1 MRRSIALWSLILG
14 TAAASLWAQQPG
26 TGTAGGTRLLRY
38 PDIHGDT
45 VVFSHAGDLWVV
57 DLAGGASGGAAR
69 RLTSH
74 PGEELFPKISPDG
87 RRVAFTGQYSGNRQV
102 HVIPIEGG
110 EPKQLTFRNDI
121 GEMPPRGGYDNQV
134 LGWTPD
140 GKQVLFKGNRTPW
153 SERIGRPF
161 LVPAAGGMETPL
173 PVPQGAS
180 GTLSPDGTRFVYTPI
195 MREFRTWKRYQGG
208 RAQDLWIYD
217 LARDTSE
224 KITDFEGT
232 DNQPVWIGDTIYFT
246 SDRGASPGAKL
257 GKLNLWALD
266 TRTRQARQV
275 SNQDRWDVL
284 WPSGDDRRVVYESGG
299 WIWLFDP
306 ASGQNSRLDV
316 RVTGDLPQT
325 LPRFANVTANIQAMN
340 LSPSGRRAAFEARGE
355 LFTVPAEKGEI
366 RNLTGTPGIRESVP
380 AWSPDGTQIA
390 YLSDRTGEYEIWVR
404 PSDGSGSERQVTRGA
419 DSWRFPPVWSPD
431 GKKLAFGDAE
441 HRLRYVEVEGA
452 NSGRIVEVDR
462 STRGDITDYR
472 WSPDSS
478 WLVYTK
484 TGRTEYPAIW
494 AWSLEQRKPVQLTSG
509 MTGDTEPVFDPS
521 GRYLFFLSNRDFN
534 LTNGAYDSSFFYT
547 DATRVYVA
555 LLTKDGPGLF
565 LPESDEEGEEDK
577 KPAQKD
583 GDKPAPVR
591 IDVEGFETRVR
602 ALPGQ
607 PGNYRSLETA
617 PGTVYYIVDSDDGSQ
632 LRRYDLKA
640 RKEEV
645 ILSGLQGYGLSP
657 DGQKI
662 LYRQA
667 RTYGVIDARPGQNP
681 GAGKLPLEKLEMRIE
696 PRAEWAQMYT
706 DAWRTMR
713 DWFYD
718 PALHGTDW
726 KALREQYGELV
737 PHMGTRSDLDFILG
751 ELGSEL
757 SAGHV
762 YVGGGNDPGVER
774 VENGLLGAEVEAHAS
789 GTFRIARIFPGENWH
804 EDFRSPLTEPGVDV
818 REGDLILAVD
828 GQTTR
833 GVDNFYRL
841 LQNKAGRVVTLKV
854 NSRPG
859 EEGAR
864 EVRVRPV
871 DNEQNLRYLEWI
883 QDTAAKV
890 DKLSGGR
897 IGYLHLP
904 NTGPDG
910 TRAMYKY
917 FLPQAHKDAMILD
930 DRWNGGG
937 FIPDQIISLV
947 ARRKLNDWVYRGAGS
962 ISTPIFVHTGP
973 KVTLINGEAGS
984 GGDAF
989 PFYFRKLGLGPLIG
1003 TRTWGGLIGL
1013 NFTPPLLDGGTLAA
1027 PSYRFLTTEGTWG
1040 VENEGVAPDIEV
1052 IDRPEAFAKG
1062 EDPSIEAAVKY
1073 LLEQLEKNP
1082 PQKVTVPPPPVGG
1095 AVR

>member
-14 TAAASLWAQQPG
+14 TAAASLGAQ
-26 TGTAGGTRLLRY
+26 TGTATTGGSRLLRF

-45 VVFSHAGDLWVV
+45 VVFSHAGDLWV
-57 DLAGGASGGAAR
+57 AASSGGPAR

-74 PGEELFPKISPDG
+74 PGEELFPKLSPDG
-87 RRVAFTGQYSGNRQV
+87 RMVAFTGQYSGNLQV
-102 HVIPIEGG
+102 HVIPVEGG

-121 GEMPPRGGYDNQV
+121 GAMPPRGGYDNQV

-180 GTLSPDGTRFVYTPI
+180 GTLSPDGNRFVYTPI
-195 MREFRTWKRYQGG
+195 MREFRTWKRYKGG
-208 RAQDLWIYD
+208 RSQDLWIYD
-217 LARDTSE
+217 LARNTSE
-224 KITDFEGT
+224 RVTDFEGT

-246 SDRGASPGAKL
+246 SDRGANADGRL

-266 TRTRQARQV
+266 PRTRQARQV

-306 ASGQNSRLDV
+306 ASGQNSRLDI

-325 LPRFANVTANIQAMN
+325 LPRFANVTQDVQAMN
-340 LSPSGRRAAFEARGE
+340 LSPGGRRAAFEARGE
-355 LFTVPAEKGEI
+355 IFTVPAEKGEI
-366 RNLTGTPGIRESVP
+366 RNLTGTPGIRETVP
-380 AWSPDGTQIA
+380 AWSPDGKQLA

-404 PSDGSGSERQVTRGA
+404 PSDGSGAERQVTRGA
-419 DSWRFPPVWSPD
+419 GSWRYPPLWSPD
-431 GKKLAFGDAE
+431 GRKLAFGDSE
-441 HRLRYVEVEGA
+441 RRLRYVEVEGA

-462 STRGDITDYR
+462 GDLGDITDYR

-484 TGRTEYPAIW
+484 TGATQYPSIW
-494 AWSLEQRKPVQLTSG
+494 VWSLEQRKPLRLTSG
-509 MTGDTEPVFDPS
+509 MTSDTEPVFDPS

-534 LTNGAYDSSFFYT
+534 LTNGSYDNDFLYT

-555 LLTKDGPGLF
+555 LLTREGPGLF
-565 LPESDEEGEEDK
+565 LPESDEEGGA
-577 KPAQKD
+577 PAAKEQPKKD

-591 IDVEGFETRVR
+591 IEPEGFEKRVR

-607 PGNYRSLETA
+607 PGSYRSLEA
-617 PGTVYYIVDSDDGSQ
+617 GPGSVYYIVDGEAPQ
-632 LRRYDLKA
+632 LRRYDLEE

-645 ILSGLQGYGLSP
+645 ILTGLQDYGLSA
-657 DGQKI
+657 DAQKV

-667 RTYGVIDARPGQNP
+667 RTFGIVDASPGQNA

-696 PRAEWAQMYT
+696 PRAEWAQMYV

-718 PALHGTDW
+718 PAMHGTDW
-726 KALREQYGELV
+726 KGLREQYGELV
-737 PHMGTRSDLDFILG
+737 PHMGSRSDLDFILG
-751 ELGSEL
+751 ELGGEL

-762 YVGGGNDPGVER
+762 YVERGGDPGVER
-774 VENGLLGAEVEAHAS
+774 VENGLLGAEVEAHPS
-789 GTFRIARIFPGENWH
+789 GYFRIARIFPGENWH

-818 REGDLILAVD
+818 MGGDLILAVD

-841 LQNKAGRVVTLKV
+841 LQNKADRVVTLKV
-854 NSRPG
+854 NGRPS

-871 DNEQNLRYLEWI
+871 RNEQGLRYLEWI
-883 QDTAAKV
+883 QATAARV

-897 IGYLHLP
+897 IGYFHLP
-904 NTGPDG
+904 NTGPAG

-917 FLPQAHKDAMILD
+917 FPPQAHKDALIID

-937 FIPDQIISLV
+937 FIPDRIVSLV
-947 ARRKLNDWVYRGAGS
+947 ARRKLNDWVYRGTGTV
-962 ISTPIFVHTGP
+962 STPVFVHAGP

-989 PFYFRKLGLGPLIG
+989 PYYFRKLGLGPLIG

-1013 NFTPPLLDGGTLAA
+1013 SFTPPLMDGGTLAA

-1052 IDRPEAFAKG
+1052 IDRPDAFARG
-1062 EDPSIEAAVKY
+1062 EDPSVEAAVKY

-1082 PQKVTVPPPPVGG
+1082 PQKMTVPPPPVGG